1 VVRRLLILI
10 SVIAASLVA
19 AVLLLL
25 PPAAAR
31 SPQPEWKYSWPVV
44 KGAYHIHS
52 TRSDGTGT
60 IDDIAAAA
68 SRTGLQF
75 IIVTDHGD
83 GTRTPEPPSYRSGV
97 LCIDGVEVSTSNGHY
112 VALNVPKTPFRL
124 AGQARDVIDDV
135 ARFGGFGIAAHPT
148 SLKPEL
154 GWQDWDAPFGGIE
167 WLNADSEW
175 RDESPLSLA
184 RALFTYPFR
193 SAEALTSL
201 LDRPEEALARWDR
214 LARQRHV
221 TGLAAAD
228 AHARLGVEQ
237 PGGEYGD
244 GFAARIPSY
253 ESSFRAF
260 VNHVILDGPLSGDAA
275 SDSQSVLASIHT
287 GRVFS
292 SIEGL
297 ASLGAFEM
305 TALSAGMS
313 ARVGEY
319 IDSAHPVEL
328 DAVIAAPAGTTMVV
342 LRDGLPIYDT
352 AQSKLRIDVGTV
364 PATYRVEARLPDAL
378 QSESIP
384 WLVSNPI
391 YVNLR
396 AAHTTP
402 REHGNA
408 EAVRGREEAPAATQ
422 RTAVATQSWHA
433 ESAPGSES
441 ALSPGTLA
449 DGTPALHWRVR
460 LAEGRPFSQFAAIW
474 FPADQGI
481 AAHERLQL
489 RASADRPMRLWAQL
503 RGPGA
508 NGREQ
513 RWAKSFYLGPEQST
527 IDLKF
532 AEFRGLD
539 PPSADPPPMDNVDSL
554 LLVVDTLNTLPG
566 TAATIS
572 IVDLWLMK

>member
-1 VVRRLLILI
+1 MLLAV
-10 SVIAASLVA
+10 SVAGLVA
-19 AVLLLL
+19 AVFLSL

-31 SPQPEWKYSWPVV
+31 SPQPAWKYTWPVI

-83 GTRTPEPPSYRSGV
+83 GTRALEPPSYRSGV
-97 LCIDGVEVSTSNGHY
+97 LCIDAVEVSTSNGHY

-124 AGQARDVIDDV
+124 AGQARDVIEDV

-148 SLKPEL
+148 SSKPEL
-154 GWQDWDAPFGGIE
+154 GWQDWDAPFGGME

-201 LDRPEEALARWDR
+201 LDRPEEALAQWDR

-260 VNHVILDGPLSGDAA
+260 VNHVILDGPLTGDAA
-275 SDSQSVLASIHT
+275 PDSQSVLASIHA

-328 DAVIAAPAGTTMVV
+328 DAEIGAPPGTTMVV

-352 AQSKLRIDVGTV
+352 AQSKLRIDVGTI
-364 PATYRVEARLPDAL
+364 PATYRVEAHLPAAL
-378 QSESIP
+378 QSQSIP

-402 REHGNA
+402 PEHRSAAAGGG
-408 EAVRGREEAPAATQ
+408 RGEAPAAQ

-433 ESAPGSES
+433 ESAPGSQS
-441 ALSPGTLA
+441 VLSSGTLA

-481 AAHERLQL
+481 AAHDRLQL

-503 RGPGA
+503 RGPRA
-508 NGREQ
+508 NSREQ

-539 PPSADPPPMDNVDSL
+539 PPSGDPPPMDTVDSL

-572 IVDLWLMK
+572 IVDLWLIK